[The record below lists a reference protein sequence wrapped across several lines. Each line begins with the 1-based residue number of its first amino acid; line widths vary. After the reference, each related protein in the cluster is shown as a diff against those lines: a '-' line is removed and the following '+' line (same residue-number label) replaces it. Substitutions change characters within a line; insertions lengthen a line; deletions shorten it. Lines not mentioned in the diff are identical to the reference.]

1 MGKNKSTR
9 SDGVNNINKTKIAE
23 ETKKMPRGAFKKA
36 PQSPK

>member
-9 SDGVNNINKTKIAE
+9 SDGVNNVKKTQILE
-23 ETKKMPRGAFKKA
+23 QTKKMPRGAFKKA